1 MNYIFTQYI
10 TPYGGK
16 HHPGINILLDS
27 IQSLNDD
34 TIRVI
39 LFYHGYDDNLFHKHK
54 DFLTIVDVNNR
65 SKWLP
70 VMFPSIQRWYLY
82 RNYIE
87 QNIYR
92 FNNNDKF
99 FHCDSENT
107 IFQKN
112 IFNEIENENKTVF
125 FTEQD
130 EFTLKSDATNL
141 KQQQNLHNQ
150 ITKSKY
156 VPQLIQNISHNNI
169 ICSGTIYFDTLTNF
183 IHFLSTYTAYQIV
196 CMNNNSKFKRS
207 VYRRMGEV
215 TDQGVINSLVY
226 NEPHPQFKILKNNY
240 LKLVCAMS
248 LMSKCNE
255 QYDIEIK
262 NNKIYINNIIPCV
275 IHQYHKFEK
284 ITNFLETISF
294 LYKMYLVTEASGTRS
309 RP

>member
-39 LFYHGYDDNLFHKHK
+39 LFYHGYDHNLFHKNK

-112 IFNEIENENKTVF
+112 IFNEGNSKSFSLVKNIENIERACKVDCLN
-125 FTEQD
+125 
-130 EFTLKSDATNL
+130 SNL
-141 KQQQNLHNQ
+141 K
-150 ITKSKY
+150 
-156 VPQLIQNISHNNI
+156 
-169 ICSGTIYFDTLTNF
+169 
-183 IHFLSTYTAYQIV
+183 
-196 CMNNNSKFKRS
+196 FK
-207 VYRRMGEV
+207 
-215 TDQGVINSLVY
+215 
-226 NEPHPQFKILKNNY
+226 
-240 LKLVCAMS
+240 
-248 LMSKCNE
+248 
-255 QYDIEIK
+255 
-262 NNKIYINNIIPCV
+262 
-275 IHQYHKFEK
+275 
-284 ITNFLETISF
+284 LE
-294 LYKMYLVTEASGTRS
+294 
-309 RP
+309 